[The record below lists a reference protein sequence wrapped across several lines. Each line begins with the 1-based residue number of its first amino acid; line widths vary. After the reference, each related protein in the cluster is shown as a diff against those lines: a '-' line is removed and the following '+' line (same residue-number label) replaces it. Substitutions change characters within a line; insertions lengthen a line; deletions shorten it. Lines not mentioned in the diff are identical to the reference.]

1 LGDATEVYVRGLLKY
16 TDDRINTEAS
26 AGIGQVTADFESYT
40 ILDMFVGWRSSSYN
54 WDVSVWAKNVTDEDA
69 VVFQQGPDQYDIA
82 VSDSSY
88 TQTNTL
94 HERIFGMTA
103 RYNF

>member
-1 LGDATEVYVRGLLKY
+1 
-16 TDDRINTEAS
+16 
-26 AGIGQVTADFESYT
+26 
-40 ILDMFVGWRSSSYN
+40 
-54 WDVSVWAKNVTDEDA
+54 VSVWAKNVTDEDA

-82 VSDSSY
+82 ISDGSY

-94 HERIFGMTA
+94 RERVFGMTA